1 MRIIQTDKYANQGDL
16 TVFIESRDLVIN
28 NWIYNFAL
36 HVIVCP
42 KLGQI
47 KRIKVKKYHRI

>member
-42 KLGQI
+42 KLGQS
-47 KRIKVKKYHRI
+47 KRIKAKKYHRI